1 MSYRLRDT
9 ILIQGYIL
17 LVMAAAMF
25 IPCGIAFSRGEEH
38 AASAFV
44 LTLLICFFLGSAI
57 VMYWKPSPIRL
68 KERDGFLVVSVS
80 WLVASVSG
88 AIPFYASGAVPS
100 AVDAFFE
107 SCSGFTTT
115 GSSILTDIEALPSS
129 ILFWRSLTHWL
140 GGMGI
145 LVFVM
150 ALLPALGISGQNVA
164 NAETPGPT
172 KDKVKA
178 RFSETAR
185 DLYLI
190 YFAMTV
196 IETILLVVSGLS
208 LYDALIHTFGSVG
221 TGGFSNYNDS
231 VGHFNNPFA
240 EWVIIIFMF
249 LSGVNFNLYYLTG
262 KSGLQALTKD
272 DEFRFYS
279 CIILLFSGLIF
290 VCRSFTGGFAGFQVL
305 GEIFRDTVF
314 QVVTIITT
322 TGYMTND
329 YDIWPTFAKMLI
341 FTLFFVGGCA
351 SSTGGGVK
359 CIRILVAIKL
369 VSRGISLKLHPHRI
383 ASVTVNHRELSNDV
397 VINITNFIFT
407 YLVILGSGFLLIA
420 LNGFD
425 FISSFS
431 AAASCLG
438 NIGPGFSVFG
448 PSMNYSV
455 MSGFS
460 KLVCAVL
467 MLTGRLELFTML
479 VLFSRHYWN
488 PNKCY

>member
-1 MSYRLRDT
+1 MSHRLRDT

-17 LVMAAAMF
+17 LVMAAAMLV
-25 IPCGIAFSRGEEH
+25 PCGIGFYQGEDEAATAF
-38 AASAFV
+38 A
-44 LTLLICFFLGSAI
+44 LTLIGCFFFGSYI
-57 VMYWKPSPIRL
+57 VMYWKPSPARV
-68 KERDGFLVVSVS
+68 KARDGFLVVSVS
-80 WLVASVSG
+80 WLVASAAGAIPMYASG
-88 AIPFYASGAVPS
+88 AIPSFI
-100 AVDAFFE
+100 DAFFE

-115 GSSILTDIEALPSS
+115 GSSILSDVEALPDSVL
-129 ILFWRSLTHWL
+129 IWRSFTHWL

-150 ALLPALGISGQNVA
+150 ALLPSLGISGQNVA

-172 KDKVKA
+172 KDKVTA

-185 DLYLI
+185 DLYFI
-190 YFAMTV
+190 YIIMTI
-196 IETILLVVSGLS
+196 IETVLLVIGGLS
-208 LYDALIHTFGSVG
+208 WFDALIHTFGSVG
-221 TGGFSNYNDS
+221 TGGFSNYNSS
-231 VGHFNNPFA
+231 VGHFHNPFA

-262 KSGLQALTKD
+262 RNGLKTLVKD
-272 DEFRFYS
+272 DEFRFYGGV
-279 CIILLFSGLIF
+279 IALFSGLIF
-290 VCRSFTGGFAGFQVL
+290 VCRSFTGGFAGFQAL

-322 TGYMTND
+322 TGYMTDD
-329 YDIWPTFAKMLI
+329 YDIWPTFAKMLL
-341 FTLFFVGGCA
+341 FTLFFIGGCA
-351 SSTGGGVK
+351 SSTGGGLK

-369 VSRGISLKLHPHRI
+369 VSRGISLKLHPRRI
-383 ASVTVNHRELSNDV
+383 ANVTVNRRELNNDV

-407 YLVILGSGFLLIA
+407 YMLVLGAGFLLIS

-431 AAASCLG
+431 AAATCLG
-438 NIGPGFSVFG
+438 NIGPGFNLFG
-448 PSMNYSV
+448 PTMNFSI

-460 KLVCAVL
+460 KLVCSFL
-467 MLTGRLELFTML
+467 MLIGRLELFTML

-488 PNKCY
+488 PNKC